1 MRRGQRK
8 FGHNLNEV
16 GMKPSS
22 TERRNV
28 LVLAS
33 SQSLF
38 TITTITVM
46 TLASVIGLKLSPDP
60 DLATLPIA
68 VMMLATVV
76 TTLPAS
82 LLMKRIGRRNGFML
96 GTLCGIIGSALM
108 LLGTAQ
114 TSFFYFCAGMLMI
127 GLYQSFAMYYR
138 FAAAD
143 VARAE
148 FRSRA
153 VSYVMAGGVI
163 SAVIGPLNARF
174 ALDWLPNIP
183 MGGPFLV
190 TTVLAVA
197 ATALLLTLRIPAN
210 PPGEPTTDSTTTR
223 PLSIIAR
230 DPRFFPAIAGSS
242 ICFSLMTLYMTITPL
257 GMQEQGFNM
266 AAITMVVQ
274 SQVLAMF
281 IPAFFTGTLI
291 ARYGLQRILWI
302 GLGLLSIAMVI
313 GALSHTVPVYMA
325 SRITLGIGWNFL
337 FVGSAV
343 LLSHTHKPAE
353 RGKVQGMNDL
363 TLFSLVTL
371 GSISAAALLQR
382 LGWNGIHLASLIPL
396 ALVAVLLL
404 RMQWRRI

>member
-1 MRRGQRK
+1 
-8 FGHNLNEV
+8 
-16 GMKPSS
+16 
-22 TERRNV
+22 
-28 LVLAS
+28 
-33 SQSLF
+33 
-38 TITTITVM
+38 
-46 TLASVIGLKLSPDP
+46 
-60 DLATLPIA
+60 
-68 VMMLATVV
+68 MMLATVV

-230 DPRFFPAIAGSS
+230 DVRFLPAIAGSS

-291 ARYGLQRILWI
+291 ARYGLQPILWI
-302 GLGLLSIAMVI
+302 GLGLLSVAMVI

>member
-1 MRRGQRK
+1 
-8 FGHNLNEV
+8 
-16 GMKPSS
+16 MKPTS

-60 DLATLPIA
+60 ALATLPIA
-68 VMMLATVV
+68 IMMLATVI

-82 LLMKRIGRRNGFML
+82 LLMKRIGRRNGFIL
-96 GTLCGIIGSALM
+96 GAVCGIVASALM
-108 LLGTAQ
+108 LLSMAQ
-114 TSFFYFCAGMLMI
+114 TSFYYFCAGMFML

-143 VARAE
+143 VARSE

-163 SAVIGPLNARF
+163 SAIIGPLNARF
-174 ALDWLPNIP
+174 ALDWLPSIP

-190 TTVLAVA
+190 TAILAIVA
-197 ATALLLTLRIPAN
+197 TGLLLKLRIPAN
-210 PPGEPTTDSTTTR
+210 PPGEPTTESATTR
-223 PLSIIAR
+223 PLAIIAR
-230 DPRFFPAIAGSS
+230 DVRFLPAIAGSS

-291 ARYGLQRILWI
+291 ARYGLQPILWI
-302 GLGLLSIAMVI
+302 GLGLLSVAMVI
-313 GALSHTVPVYMA
+313 GALSHTVPMYMA

-353 RGKVQGMNDL
+353 RGKVQGVNDL

-396 ALVAVLLL
+396 AIVAVLLL
-404 RMQWRRI
+404 RMRWRRI

>member
-1 MRRGQRK
+1 MRRRQRE
-8 FGHNLNEV
+8 FSDNLKV
-16 GMKPSS
+16 KPTS

-28 LVLAS
+28 LILAS

-46 TLASVIGLKLSPDP
+46 TLGSVIGLKLSPDP
-60 DLATLPIA
+60 DWATLPIA
-68 VMMLATVV
+68 IMMLATVL

-82 LLMKRIGRRNGFML
+82 LLMKRIGRRTGFML
-96 GTLCGIIGSALM
+96 GTVSGAIGGALM
-108 LLGTAQ
+108 LYGTAQ
-114 TSFFYFCAGMLMI
+114 ISFFYFCAGMFMI

-143 VARAE
+143 VARTE

-163 SAVIGPLNARF
+163 SAIIGPLNARF
-174 ALDWLPNIP
+174 ALDWLPGIP
-183 MGGPFLV
+183 LGGPFLI
-190 TTVLAVA
+190 TTILAVA
-197 ATALLLTLRIPAN
+197 ATALLFTLRIPAH
-210 PPGEPTTDSTTTR
+210 PPGESPTEGAATR

-230 DPRFFPAIAGSS
+230 DARFLPAIAGSS
-242 ICFSLMTLYMTITPL
+242 IGFSLMTLYMTVTPL

-291 ARYGLQRILWI
+291 ARYGLQPILWI
-302 GLGLLSIAMVI
+302 GVGLLSLAMLI

-343 LLSHTHKPAE
+343 LLSHTHQPAE
-353 RGKVQGMNDL
+353 RGKVQGVNDL

-371 GSISAAALLQR
+371 GSVSAAALLQR
-382 LGWNGIHLASLIPL
+382 LGWNGLHLASLIPL
-396 ALVAVLLL
+396 GLVALLLL
-404 RMQWRRI
+404 RLSGHQRKA

>member
-1 MRRGQRK
+1 
-8 FGHNLNEV
+8 
-16 GMKPSS
+16 MKPTS

-28 LVLAS
+28 LVLAG

-46 TLASVIGLKLSPDP
+46 TLASVIGLRLSPDP
-60 DLATLPIA
+60 DFATLPIA
-68 VMMLATVV
+68 LMMLATVI

-96 GTLCGIIGSALM
+96 GTASGIIGSALM

-114 TSFFYFCAGMLMI
+114 TSFFYFCAGMFML

-143 VARAE
+143 VARATL
-148 FRSRA
+148 RGRA
-153 VSYVMAGGVI
+153 VSYVLAGGVI
-163 SAVIGPLNARF
+163 SAIIGPLNARF
-174 ALDWLPNIP
+174 ALNWLPGIP

-190 TTVLAVA
+190 TTILAVA
-197 ATALLLTLRIPAN
+197 ATALLLKLRIPAN
-210 PPGEPTTDSTTTR
+210 PPGELAANNTAAR
-223 PLSIIAR
+223 PLGAIAR
-230 DPRFFPAIAGSS
+230 DTRFLPAIAGSS
-242 ICFSLMTLYMTITPL
+242 ICFSLMVLYMTVTPL
-257 GMQEQGFNM
+257 GMQEQGFNI

-291 ARYGLQRILWI
+291 ARYGLQRILWL
-302 GLGLLSIAMVI
+302 GLGFLSTAMVI

-325 SRITLGIGWNFL
+325 SRIMLGIGWNFL
-337 FVGSAV
+337 FIGSAV
-343 LLSHTHKPAE
+343 LLSHTHLPVE
-353 RGKVQGMNDL
+353 RGKVQGLNDL

-371 GSISAAALLQR
+371 GSISAAALLHR

-404 RMQWRRI
+404 RMRWRGQPISH

>member
-1 MRRGQRK
+1 
-8 FGHNLNEV
+8 
-16 GMKPSS
+16 MKPTS

-28 LVLAS
+28 LVLAG

-46 TLASVIGLKLSPDP
+46 TLASVIGLRLSPDP
-60 DLATLPIA
+60 DFATLPIA
-68 VMMLATVV
+68 LMMLATVI

-96 GTLCGIIGSALM
+96 GTASGIIGSALM

-114 TSFFYFCAGMLMI
+114 TSFFYFML

-143 VARAE
+143 VARATL
-148 FRSRA
+148 RGRA
-153 VSYVMAGGVI
+153 VSYVLAGGVI
-163 SAVIGPLNARF
+163 SAIIGPLNARF
-174 ALDWLPNIP
+174 ALNWLPGIP

-190 TTVLAVA
+190 TTILAVA
-197 ATALLLTLRIPAN
+197 ATALLLKLRIPAN
-210 PPGEPTTDSTTTR
+210 PPGELAANNTAAR
-223 PLSIIAR
+223 PLGAIAR
-230 DPRFFPAIAGSS
+230 DTRFLPAIAGSS
-242 ICFSLMTLYMTITPL
+242 ICFSLMVLYMTVTPL
-257 GMQEQGFNM
+257 GMQEQGFNI

-291 ARYGLQRILWI
+291 ARYGLQRILWL
-302 GLGLLSIAMVI
+302 GLGFLSTAMVI

-325 SRITLGIGWNFL
+325 SRIMLGIGWNFL
-337 FVGSAV
+337 FIGSAV
-343 LLSHTHKPAE
+343 LLSHTHLPVE
-353 RGKVQGMNDL
+353 RGKVQGLNDL

-371 GSISAAALLQR
+371 GSISAAALLHR

-404 RMQWRRI
+404 RMRWRGQPISH

>member
-1 MRRGQRK
+1 MQ
-8 FGHNLNEV
+8 
-16 GMKPSS
+16 PTP

-46 TLASVIGLKLSPDP
+46 TLASVIGLELSPDP

-68 VMMLATVV
+68 LMMLATVF

-96 GTLCGIIGSALM
+96 GTLSGLIGSALM

-114 TSFFYFCAGMLMI
+114 TSFFYFCAGMFMI

-163 SAVIGPLNARF
+163 SAIVGPLNARF
-174 ALDWLPNIP
+174 ALDWLPAIP

-190 TTVLAVA
+190 T
-197 ATALLLTLRIPAN
+197 
-210 PPGEPTTDSTTTR
+210 
-223 PLSIIAR
+223 
-230 DPRFFPAIAGSS
+230 
-242 ICFSLMTLYMTITPL
+242 
-257 GMQEQGFNM
+257 
-266 AAITMVVQ
+266 
-274 SQVLAMF
+274 
-281 IPAFFTGTLI
+281 
-291 ARYGLQRILWI
+291 
-302 GLGLLSIAMVI
+302 
-313 GALSHTVPVYMA
+313 
-325 SRITLGIGWNFL
+325 
-337 FVGSAV
+337 
-343 LLSHTHKPAE
+343 
-353 RGKVQGMNDL
+353 
-363 TLFSLVTL
+363 
-371 GSISAAALLQR
+371 
-382 LGWNGIHLASLIPL
+382 
-396 ALVAVLLL
+396 
-404 RMQWRRI
+404 

>member
-1 MRRGQRK
+1 MQ
-8 FGHNLNEV
+8 
-16 GMKPSS
+16 PTP

-46 TLASVIGLKLSPDP
+46 TLASVIGLELSPDP

-68 VMMLATVV
+68 LMMLATVF

-96 GTLCGIIGSALM
+96 GTLSGLIGSALM

-114 TSFFYFCAGMLMI
+114 TSFFYFCAGMFMI

-163 SAVIGPLNARF
+163 SAIVGPLNARF
-174 ALDWLPNIP
+174 ALDWLPAIP

-190 TTVLAVA
+190 TTILAVA
-197 ATALLLTLRIPAN
+197 ATILLLTLRIPAH
-210 PPGEPTTDSTTTR
+210 PPGEPIAGNNTSR
-223 PLSIIAR
+223 PLAVIAR
-230 DPRFFPAIAGSS
+230 DVRFLPAVVGSS
-242 ICFSLMTLYMTITPL
+242 VCFSLMALYMTVTPL
-257 GMQEQGFNM
+257 GMQEQGFGM
-266 AAITMVVQ
+266 ASIIPVVQ

-291 ARYGLQRILWI
+291 ARFGLRPVLWC
-302 GLGLLSIAMVI
+302 GVGLLSIAMVI
-313 GALSHTVPVYMA
+313 GALSHTVPLYMA

-343 LLSHTHKPAE
+343 LLSHTHQPAE
-353 RGKVQGMNDL
+353 RGKVQGVNDL
-363 TLFSLVTL
+363 TLFSLVTV

-382 LGWNGIHLASLIPL
+382 LGWNGLHLASLIPL
-396 ALVAVLLL
+396 GVVALLLL
-404 RMQWRRI
+404 RMQWRRKAR

>member
-1 MRRGQRK
+1 
-8 FGHNLNEV
+8 
-16 GMKPSS
+16 MKPTS

-28 LVLAS
+28 LVLAG

-46 TLASVIGLKLSPDP
+46 TLASVIGLRLSPDP
-60 DLATLPIA
+60 DFATLPIA
-68 VMMLATVV
+68 LMMLATVI

-96 GTLCGIIGSALM
+96 GTASGIIGSALM

-114 TSFFYFCAGMLMI
+114 TSFFYFCAGMFML

-143 VARAE
+143 VARATL
-148 FRSRA
+148 RGRA
-153 VSYVMAGGVI
+153 VSYVLAGGVI
-163 SAVIGPLNARF
+163 SAIIGPLNARF
-174 ALDWLPNIP
+174 ALNWLPGIP

-190 TTVLAVA
+190 TTILAVA
-197 ATALLLTLRIPAN
+197 ATALLLKLRIPAN
-210 PPGEPTTDSTTTR
+210 PPGELAANNTAAR
-223 PLSIIAR
+223 PLGAIAR
-230 DPRFFPAIAGSS
+230 DTRFLPAIAGSS
-242 ICFSLMTLYMTITPL
+242 ICFSLMVLYMTVTPL
-257 GMQEQGFNM
+257 GMQEQGFNI

-291 ARYGLQRILWI
+291 ARYGLQRILWL
-302 GLGLLSIAMVI
+302 GLGFLSTAMVI

-325 SRITLGIGWNFL
+325 SRVMLGIGWNFL
-337 FVGSAV
+337 FIGSAV
-343 LLSHTHKPAE
+343 LLSHTHLPVE
-353 RGKVQGMNDL
+353 RGKVQGLNDL

-371 GSISAAALLQR
+371 GSISAAALLHR

-404 RMQWRRI
+404 RMRWRGQPTSH